1 MLSFKARGI
10 TLLDINRLI
19 DSGRRFTLVTDEESN
34 EDVMS
39 VEEYLNETEV
49 TVSDKRV
56 CERGKVT

>member
-49 TVSDKRV
+49 TVSDKHV

>member
-1 MLSFKARGI
+1 MLSFRAREL

-19 DSGRRFTLVTDEESN
+19 DKGKRFTLVTDEEKD

-49 TVSDKRV
+49 TVSDKHIRE
-56 CERGKVT
+56 CGKVT